1 MRGTLHSIVRLPEPH
16 TFELSVSIGDA
27 PPRTHQVSYKHYP
40 KDGDMSPAKVWE
52 TGELLTDLTQLGDRG
67 WVGNWC
73 YELEMI
79 RLLSAFDL
87 SEAMPALPVELGTT
101 RFWRPPGLF
110 RIVRNRITRF
120 FWRRGLFRKR
130 LPGVVERTQP

>member
-1 MRGTLHSIVRLPEPH
+1 MRGTLHSIIRRPEPH
-16 TFELSVSIGDA
+16 TFELSVSIGAA
-27 PPRTHQVSYKHYP
+27 PPRTYRVNYEEHP
-40 KDGDMSPAKVWE
+40 KNGDMSAAKVWE
-52 TGELLTDLTQLGDRG
+52 TGELLPHLTQLGNRG
-67 WVGNWC
+67 WVDNYY
-73 YELEMI
+73 YEHEMI
-79 RLLSAFDL
+79 LLLSAFDL
-87 SEAMPALPVELGTT
+87 GEAMPALPVELGTT